1 MNEDEK
7 KIYKDRA
14 SAKVKELH
22 AARKKLQPASSPPAS
37 KCEPDTASE
46 SAEANVQCDLPP
58 ALHWHTGRALTC
70 VRVLGQ
76 GSWGKVCK
84 AVSCR

>member
-22 AARKKLQPASSPPAS
+22 AARKKLQHHLLPNVSPTQPVNLQRQMF
-37 KCEPDTASE
+37 
-46 SAEANVQCDLPP
+46 SATYRQRF
-58 ALHWHTGRALTC
+58 TGTLEE
-70 VRVLGQ
+70 L
-76 GSWGKVCK
+76 
-84 AVSCR
+84 